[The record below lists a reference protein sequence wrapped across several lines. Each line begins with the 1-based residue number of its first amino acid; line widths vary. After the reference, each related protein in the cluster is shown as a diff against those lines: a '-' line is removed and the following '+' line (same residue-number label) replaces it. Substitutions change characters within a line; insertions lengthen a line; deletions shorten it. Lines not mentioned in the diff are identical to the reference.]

1 MMHESEKSDPS
12 IVAMK
17 SANSSGRSEVESMEP
32 REGAKGNTNQS
43 RTCRT
48 QSRESVSSGLE
59 RVRERA
65 RQEQKERFTALLHHV
80 DVGLL
85 RTAYGQLRRT
95 AAPGVDGLT
104 WTQYGQNLEARLTDL
119 HARIHCGAYKAQPSR
134 RTFIPKED
142 GQSRPL
148 GVASLE
154 DKIVQRAVV
163 EVLNAVYEE
172 DFLGFS
178 YGFRPGRSQH
188 DALDALTV
196 GILRT
201 KVNYILDCDIRSFFD
216 SVSHEW
222 LVRFVEHRV
231 GDPRMVRSIRKWLK
245 AGVMTDGKWESSEA
259 GTPQGSVISPTLANI
274 FLHYVFDLWAERWRR
289 RNAGGNVIMVR
300 YADDTVVG
308 FQNLEDATRFLAD
321 LRERVEKFGLTLH
334 PEKTRLIEFGRFAAQ
349 SRVRRGLGKPETFN
363 FLGFTF
369 ICGRCRA
376 GTFHLKRK
384 TRRDRMRARLRDIKM
399 ELRRR
404 MHEPIPRQ
412 GRWLT
417 QVVRGYFAYH
427 SVPTN
432 RQRMNAFRCHVM
444 KLWHRTLRRRS
455 QKDFTSWE
463 RIRKLAADHLPPVR
477 TLHPWP
483 TDRFAVKHPR
493 WKPNARIGPVRF
505 CAGGAQ
511 Q

>member
-1 MMHESEKSDPS
+1 
-12 IVAMK
+12 
-17 SANSSGRSEVESMEP
+17 
-32 REGAKGNTNQS
+32 
-43 RTCRT
+43 
-48 QSRESVSSGLE
+48 
-59 RVRERA
+59 
-65 RQEQKERFTALLHHV
+65 
-80 DVGLL
+80 
-85 RTAYGQLRRT
+85 
-95 AAPGVDGLT
+95 
-104 WTQYGQNLEARLTDL
+104 
-119 HARIHCGAYKAQPSR
+119 
-134 RTFIPKED
+134 
-142 GQSRPL
+142 
-148 GVASLE
+148 
-154 DKIVQRAVV
+154 
-163 EVLNAVYEE
+163 
-172 DFLGFS
+172 
-178 YGFRPGRSQH
+178 
-188 DALDALTV
+188 
-196 GILRT
+196 
-201 KVNYILDCDIRSFFD
+201 
-216 SVSHEW
+216 
-222 LVRFVEHRV
+222 
-231 GDPRMVRSIRKWLK
+231 
-245 AGVMTDGKWESSEA
+245 
-259 GTPQGSVISPTLANI
+259 
-274 FLHYVFDLWAERWRR
+274 
-289 RNAGGNVIMVR
+289 
-300 YADDTVVG
+300 
-308 FQNLEDATRFLAD
+308 
-321 LRERVEKFGLTLH
+321 
-334 PEKTRLIEFGRFAAQ
+334 
-349 SRVRRGLGKPETFN
+349 VRRGLGKPETFN

-463 RIRKLAADHLPPVR
+463 RIRKLAADYLPPVR